1 MSSEPSSPISA
12 NGVRIPC
19 IGFGTFGMRG
29 PKLANLIVHAVRAA
43 FRHIDTAQ
51 VYGNEDAVGEGIKMS
66 GVSRDDVFVTTKV
79 WVDNYGQT
87 RFERSVNE
95 SLKALRTDYVSLQD
109 APQ

>member
-1 MSSEPSSPISA
+1 
-12 NGVRIPC
+12 
-19 IGFGTFGMRG
+19 
-29 PKLANLIVHAVRAA
+29 
-43 FRHIDTAQ
+43 
-51 VYGNEDAVGEGIKMS
+51 MS